1 MRHSLHLALAD
12 LGQLSFA
19 GTVPYLLG
27 GLLADR
33 LVGRISLRLT
43 LVTTTTAALI
53 ALVGWSLAPFWIEIL
68 ASVGLLG
75 LVKGVLDAA
84 VNAEAAL
91 ESGMRRLGL
100 LHASWAIGGTLGPVI
115 VATLVAGRD
124 WRPAVAVVAVA
135 TGFLVPFAAFIRR
148 QELPVPALEGPPRD
162 RAEKASNRRAVLAT
176 ALAFSA
182 YTAAETGP
190 VSWGATYLTADR
202 RLSVVAAAGAMAV
215 FWAALTLGRL
225 GLALPQRLRGQQ
237 LLEVSCLVFVVGT
250 GLIWVL
256 PGPYAVIGLGLS
268 GLGAAPVFP
277 LYVALT
283 PERFG
288 AELTGRAVGYAIAG
302 AAAGAPVAVYLFG
315 ELAAHFGTA
324 VLAPCIFGAG
334 VLMYLGHRLLVL
346 TAGEGPPLSRE
357 GLGAV

>member
-19 GTVPYLLG
+19 GTIPYLVG

-43 LVTTTTAALI
+43 LVASTAA
-53 ALVGWSLAPFWIEIL
+53 ALVALLGWTLAPAWSEIL
-68 ASVGLLG
+68 VAVGLLG

-84 VNAEAAL
+84 VNAEAAV
-91 ESGMRRLGL
+91 ESGVRRLGL

-135 TGFLVPFAAFIRR
+135 AGFLVPVSALIRR
-148 QELPVPALEGPPRD
+148 QVAPPRPVAD
-162 RAEKASNRRAVLAT
+162 PLSRNDQRASNRRVVLVT

-190 VSWGATYLTADR
+190 VSWGATYLTGDR
-202 RLSVVAAAGAMAV
+202 NLSIAAAAGAMAA
-215 FWAALTLGRL
+215 FWGALTLGRL
-225 GLALPQRLRGQQ
+225 GLALPQRWSGQQ
-237 LLEVSCLVFVVGT
+237 VLEVSCLVFVVGT
-250 GLIWVL
+250 ALIWLL
-256 PGPYAVIGLGLS
+256 PGPYATVGLALS

-283 PERFG
+283 PKRFG

-315 ELAAHFGTA
+315 ELAGHFGTA

-334 VLMYLGHRLLVL
+334 LFMYLGHRLLAM
-346 TAGEGPPLSRE
+346 TAGEGSLLVR
-357 GLGAV
+357 AAR